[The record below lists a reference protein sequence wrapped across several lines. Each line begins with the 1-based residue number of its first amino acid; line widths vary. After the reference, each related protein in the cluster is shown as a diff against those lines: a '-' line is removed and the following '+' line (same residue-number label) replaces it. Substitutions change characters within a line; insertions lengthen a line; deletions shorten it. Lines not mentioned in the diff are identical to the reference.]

1 MPFYLT
7 LPRCALHSRKCF
19 AYTKGSS
26 TMQASPTGVFMVG
39 WEYPPHNS
47 GGLGVACQ
55 GLTQALAEQ
64 NTQIY
69 FTLPYKTG
77 FSASHMEIL
86 DCGAD
91 LGVLSIAHPPF
102 LAYQTTP
109 ISLPEMSSKISPQ
122 SYLEEQVAQYT
133 QKVVDQALLH
143 RNSDVI
149 HAHDWM
155 AFPAATKVAEKLKK
169 PFVAQVHSTEYDRI
183 PSGNGSNFIQQ
194 TEYEGLQAATRV
206 IAVSYYTKEL
216 LIAKYGVPRD
226 KISVV
231 HNGIVPVQLS
241 TAQSPFATKR
251 PVVTFM
257 GRLTMQKGTEFFLQ
271 LAQRV
276 LMQIPNAL
284 FILAGDGDLYHELL
298 WRVADQQLTASVLFS
313 GFVRDKQ
320 RELLLDRSDVFVMP
334 SVSEPFGLVAL
345 EAAQRNTPVIVSKQS
360 GVYEAMPSALVADF
374 WDIDLMTQQVV
385 QLLTDTQTHQ
395 TQVVA
400 QQSEVSRATWSR
412 AADQVRRV
420 YRTAFL
426 GK

>member
-1 MPFYLT
+1 
-7 LPRCALHSRKCF
+7 
-19 AYTKGSS
+19 
-26 TMQASPTGVFMVG
+26 MVG

-47 GGLGVACQ
+47 GGLGVACE

-77 FSASHMEIL
+77 FSASHMDIL
-86 DCGAD
+86 DCGASHAT
-91 LGVLSIAHPPF
+91 LLAVHPPF

-109 ISLPEMSSKISPQ
+109 LPEINSKISPQ
-122 SYLEEQVAQYT
+122 SYLEEQVAEYSEN
-133 QKVVDQALLH
+133 VVDEALLH
-143 RNSDVI
+143 RSSDVI

-155 AFPAATKVAEKLKK
+155 SFPAAIKAADALDK

-183 PSGNGSNFIQQ
+183 PSGNGSQFIQH
-194 TEYEGLQAATRV
+194 TEYEGLMAATRV

-216 LIAKYGVPRD
+216 LITKYGIPRD

-231 HNGIVPVQLS
+231 HNGVAQLQTPTQVQ
-241 TAQSPFATKR
+241 TSPFATKR

-257 GRLTMQKGTEFFLQ
+257 GRLTMQKGTEFFLK

-276 LMQIPNAL
+276 LQQIPNAL
-284 FILAGDGDLYHELL
+284 FVMAGDGDLYHELL

-313 GFVRDKQ
+313 GFVRDRQ
-320 RELLLDRSDVFVMP
+320 RELLLDKSDVFVMP

-360 GVYEAMPSALVADF
+360 GVHETMPSALLADF
-374 WDIDLMTQQVV
+374 WDIDLMTNHVV
-385 QLLTDTQTHQ
+385 RLLTDKQASQ
-395 TQVVA
+395 AQVVA
-400 QQSEVSRATWSR
+400 QQSEVFKATWTR
-412 AADQVRRV
+412 AADQVKQV

-426 GK
+426 GA